1 MHATANEANEVAIQ
15 SVGVTEHA
23 QSALKVA
30 RNALRDARAS
40 SGGLSNNQ
48 KQKLKDAEGQL
59 RTAGLSA
66 EYGKL
71 QQAEWLKAK
80 GHFVATKETSLKK
93 LEDKLSTQTVS
104 SSNAELE
111 SLRLEIAEMKAT
123 LDAKTVEEQVKYA
136 DNAGTARVSD
146 DKSDAAVRAE
156 LEQLEQMIQTLEAAE
171 AKHETVSGPS
181 HDELKADAEQ
191 LRSSIDRLEVQQ
203 IPASDDVE
211 TLKIRVRELEREHDL
226 RVQEVELRRQVQI
239 AHAQHKIEE
248 EAKVRRELEILV
260 ARKHILEKELAQK
273 KSPTDQEILLE
284 IKTLHSKIDRLEH
297 PAPDTGT
304 LVYEVPASKHV
315 PLEELGRGT
324 GEMSDVNNG
333 AVDSRSQNEDPSEE
347 NPVRETG
354 IDIDTAMP
362 YGELEPFGRED
373 TAQEL
378 TEDSVRESDEMVDQL
393 ERAEVAEEKRA
404 VFRALTRLRGA
415 AITSFDGI
423 ARSQTGN
430 IDEYNKLHKW
440 RRTHPLHHLADEE
453 SDISKWAFPDNADF

>member
-1 MHATANEANEVAIQ
+1 
-15 SVGVTEHA
+15 
-23 QSALKVA
+23 
-30 RNALRDARAS
+30 
-40 SGGLSNNQ
+40 
-48 KQKLKDAEGQL
+48 
-59 RTAGLSA
+59 
-66 EYGKL
+66 
-71 QQAEWLKAK
+71 
-80 GHFVATKETSLKK
+80 
-93 LEDKLSTQTVS
+93 
-104 SSNAELE
+104 
-111 SLRLEIAEMKAT
+111 
-123 LDAKTVEEQVKYA
+123 
-136 DNAGTARVSD
+136 
-146 DKSDAAVRAE
+146 
-156 LEQLEQMIQTLEAAE
+156 
-171 AKHETVSGPS
+171 
-181 HDELKADAEQ
+181 
-191 LRSSIDRLEVQQ
+191 
-203 IPASDDVE
+203 VE

-273 KSPTDQEILLE
+273 NSPTDQEILVE
-284 IKTLHSKIDRLEH
+284 IKTLHSKIDRIEH

-315 PLEELGRGT
+315 PLEELGRGST
-324 GEMSDVNNG
+324 GEMSDVNDG
-333 AVDSRSQNEDPSEE
+333 AIDSSSQNEDPSGE